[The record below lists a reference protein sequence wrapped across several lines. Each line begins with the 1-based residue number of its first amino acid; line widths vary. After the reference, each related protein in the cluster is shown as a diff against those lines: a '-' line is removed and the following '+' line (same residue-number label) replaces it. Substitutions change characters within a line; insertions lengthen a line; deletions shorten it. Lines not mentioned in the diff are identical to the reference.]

1 MLTEHMNILI
11 LMVENEKQ
19 AKDLPG
25 AEHNTDC
32 SGLCSSEKFSS
43 VIQQNKLL
51 GFVPPTSI
59 TGALETNSYN
69 DDKQPLA

>member
-19 AKDLPG
+19 AKHLPG

-32 SGLCSSEKFSS
+32 SGLCSSERFGS
-43 VIQQNKLL
+43 VEQAF
-51 GFVPPTSI
+51 GFCSPHLHQWCF
-59 TGALETNSYN
+59 GY
-69 DDKQPLA
+69 